1 MCGGTLEIIPCSNVG
16 HVFRSRAPYSSGGKI
31 AVNLARLAAVWLD
44 DYIVYFEREKWT
56 GEAVSTVWSFL
67 FLFFVLQITFY
78 VNSVSRTV
86 CVVHVLHTVVFRLI
100 FIL

>member
-56 GEAVSTVWSFL
+56 GEAVSTVWI
-67 FLFFVLQITFY
+67 FFVLQITLY
-78 VNSVSRTV
+78 VNSVSMTV
-86 CVVHVLHTVVFRLI
+86 CVVHVLQTTVFRLI
-100 FIL
+100 YIF

>member
-44 DYIVYFEREKWT
+44 DYIVYFEREKWS
-56 GEAVSTVWSFL
+56 GEAVSTVCI
-67 FLFFVLQITFY
+67 FFVLQITFY
-78 VNSVSRTV
+78 ANSVSMTV
-86 CVVHVLHTVVFRLI
+86 CVVHVLHTIVFRLI
-100 FIL
+100 CIF